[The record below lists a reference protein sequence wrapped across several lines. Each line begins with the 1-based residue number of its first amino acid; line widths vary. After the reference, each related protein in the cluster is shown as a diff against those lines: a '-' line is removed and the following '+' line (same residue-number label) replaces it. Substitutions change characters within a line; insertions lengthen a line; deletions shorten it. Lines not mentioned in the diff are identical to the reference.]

1 MPYFSVNASAS
12 SADSGAVPHV
22 TARML
27 SRSAR
32 GRSECNTVRNAA
44 GTSDTAR
51 GRCLRTASA
60 QALSSNRSSSAKGRA
75 SQTHCSTRNTPPMC
89 TSGEFTIATPRRSSV
104 GAGALA
110 GSGPITLRASMS

>member
-12 SADSGAVPHV
+12 SADSGAVPDV

-27 SRSAR
+27 ARSSR
-32 GRSECNTVRNAA
+32 GRSECSTIRNAA

-60 QALSSNRSSSAKGRA
+60 HASSSNRSSSTNDRA
-75 SQTHCSTRNTPPMC
+75 SATHCSTRNTPPMC
-89 TSGEFTIATPRRSSV
+89 TSGELTIATPRRSCV
-104 GAGALA
+104 GAGARS

>member
-12 SADSGAVPHV
+12 SADSGAVPDV

-27 SRSAR
+27 SRSS
-32 GRSECNTVRNAA
+32 GVRSECNTMRSAA

-60 QALSSNRSSSAKGRA
+60 HRFSSKRSSNANGLA

-89 TSGEFTIATPRRSSV
+89 TRGALTIATPRRSSV
-104 GAGALA
+104 GGGESS